1 MQTILTPRLHSLY
14 ARIETAFVASGIVTV
29 NQSFIDTGIDNRL
42 SRFEGRLRCFFIAF
56 LDSLEHALYVRAQ
69 ARFQTSIVA
78 PALFRLPGALFS
90 GSDVCQE
97 CLLLMCRLTKVA
109 YYR

>member
-14 ARIETAFVASGIVTV
+14 ARIETTFVAGGIVTV
-29 NQSFIDTGIDNRL
+29 NQSLIDTSIYNRFRRL
-42 SRFEGRLRCFFIAF
+42 KGRLRLLFIAF
-56 LDSLEHALYVRAQ
+56 LNSLEHALYVRAQ